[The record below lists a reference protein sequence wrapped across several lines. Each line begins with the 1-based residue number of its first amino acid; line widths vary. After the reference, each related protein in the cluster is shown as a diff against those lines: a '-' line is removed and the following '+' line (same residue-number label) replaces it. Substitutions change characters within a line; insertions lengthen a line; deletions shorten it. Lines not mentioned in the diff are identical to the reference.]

1 MPASPIG
8 VLPPDQAVSNLP
20 TPVLVVE
27 DDQLVLLRLLG
38 LLVQLGYSPEA
49 LISASTMAQA
59 TTFLAARPAHQPFAL
74 ALVDLGLPDG
84 NGMVLINQLR
94 ARTPSTN
101 ILVVT
106 AWSTPA
112 VIMEALCAGATG
124 YALKERDDLE
134 ILLAL
139 RSILRGGAPIDPLIA
154 RYILELTAASTFG
167 LAAEDHELL
176 ELVAQGLTNR
186 EIAEQLG
193 VSRHTVEC
201 QIKNIYRKLAVS

>member
-8 VLPPDQAVSNLP
+8 VLPPDQAVSSLP

-38 LLVQLGYSPEA
+38 LLVQLGYSPDT
-49 LISASTMAQA
+49 LIAASTIAQA
-59 TTFLAARPAHQPFAL
+59 TTFLAAQPAHQPFAL

-94 ARTPSTN
+94 AHAPSTN

-154 RYILELTAASTFG
+154 RYILELAAASPNV